1 MNLEQKILSDITI
14 FTKYAKFLEKKN
26 RRETWT
32 EIVTRN
38 KEMHIKKYPMLKE
51 EIEQAY
57 ELVYEKKVLP
67 SMRSLQ
73 FAGKAVTLNNA
84 RMFNCSYTPVDDPLT
99 FSEIMFLLL
108 SGCGVGY
115 SVQKHHIEKLPQII
129 TPTKDRK
136 FLIGDSII
144 GWSDAVKVLMKA
156 YFTGRPRPIF
166 DFSDIR
172 PRGAPLKT
180 SGGIAPG
187 PEPLKDCLHNI
198 QRILDRKKTGEQL
211 TPLEVHDIIC
221 FIADAVLAGGI
232 RRRACIALFSLS
244 DQEMLESKF
253 NHWYEL
259 NPQRGRA
266 NNSAVLLR
274 HRITGDTF
282 ADLWEKIKNSGSGEP
297 GFFMSND
304 QEMGLNPCAEV
315 SLRAHGFCNLCTI
328 NVSDITTQDE
338 YNLRAKAASLI
349 GTLQAGYTD
358 FHYLR
363 DCWKKCAEEDAL
375 IGVSMTGIA
384 SGGILNLDIT
394 EASKIVAKENARVA
408 RIIGINKA
416 ARCTVVKPEG
426 TASLVAGSS
435 SGIHAWH
442 SPYYIRRMRL
452 SKNEPIYRYLAENIP
467 ALIEDDYFKP
477 TTQAILSVPQKAP
490 EGAITRDESALDLL
504 ERVSRVYVD
513 WIVPGHRKG
522 HNKNNVST
530 TVSIKEDEWE
540 AVGNWMW
547 NNRDKYTALS
557 VLPYDGHTY
566 VQPPFE
572 EISEF
577 KYNEMIGLLHDIDL
591 TKVNEADDQTSQRE
605 ELACAGGVCE
615 L

>member
-115 SVQKHHIEKLPQII
+115 SVQKHHVEKLPQII

-156 YFTGRPRPIF
+156 YFTGKPRPIF

-187 PEPLKDCLHNI
+187 PEPLKDCLHNV

-274 HRITGDTF
+274 HRITGETF

-328 NVSDITTQDE
+328 NVSDVTTQDE
-338 YNLRAKAASLI
+338 YNIRAKAASLI

-442 SPYYIRRMRL
+442 SPFYIRRMRL

-504 ERVSRVYVD
+504 ERVSRVYGD

-540 AVGNWMW
+540 EVGNWMW

-577 KYNEMIGLLHDIDL
+577 KYNEMVGLLHDIDL
-591 TKVNEADDQTSQRE
+591 TKVNETDDQTAQRE